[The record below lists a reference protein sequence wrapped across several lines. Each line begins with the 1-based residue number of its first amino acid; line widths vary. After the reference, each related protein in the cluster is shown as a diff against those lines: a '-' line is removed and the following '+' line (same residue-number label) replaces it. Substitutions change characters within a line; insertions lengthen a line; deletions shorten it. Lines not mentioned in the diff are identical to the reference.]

1 MLVVLLAYAGQ
12 GVGLVV
18 ACGFASRMLA
28 LIVTPLAIAPFILFT
43 PYAVDERTV
52 PHYFRP
58 VLVAS
63 PFWVRST
70 DITKRS
76 ERKQMHT
83 KYARHV
89 LTLSAC
95 ALFMFACSGAS
106 PV

>member
-1 MLVVLLAYAGQ
+1 VLLLLACIVLLDPGASGAAFLRFLMLVVLLAYAGQ

-70 DITKRS
+70 DST
-76 ERKQMHT
+76 M
-83 KYARHV
+83 
-89 LTLSAC
+89 
-95 ALFMFACSGAS
+95 
-106 PV
+106 